1 MKFTKLV
8 RSNKQIKAETYI
20 YDDIL
25 NDCEIKTY
33 QAIEFLNE
41 LKKSVKKLQK
51 TVNYNNELLNEFT
64 TENEDDKY
72 DRNAWNYE
80 NINDILK
87 DTPNID
93 DIIQEL
99 NYFVKTIKQA
109 QKESRKPSDYTMPRN
124 I

>member
-8 RSNKQIKAETYI
+8 KSKKIKAETYI

-33 QAIEFLNE
+33 RAIEFLNE

>member
-8 RSNKQIKAETYI
+8 KSKKIKAETYI
-20 YDDIL
+20 YDDML

-33 QAIEFLNE
+33 RAIEFLNE